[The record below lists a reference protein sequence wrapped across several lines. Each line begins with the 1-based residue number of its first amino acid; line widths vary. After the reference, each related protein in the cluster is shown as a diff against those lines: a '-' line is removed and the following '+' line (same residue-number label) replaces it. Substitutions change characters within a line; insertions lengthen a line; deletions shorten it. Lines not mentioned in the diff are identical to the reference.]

1 MPLIN
6 GKSRKTVSKNIKE
19 LIKAGHPQKQSVA
32 IALKEVDMAKKNKK
46 KMKNGCYVYICNYPL
61 SNGKLCSN
69 KSVLNRSICSYE
81 YCGKH
86 QKYYRYP
93 N

>member
-1 MPLIN
+1 MNTRSIFA
-6 GKSRKTVSKNIKE
+6 K
-19 LIKAGHPQKQSVA
+19 
-32 IALKEVDMAKKNKK
+32 KEVNIDFDEATEGWMENKK